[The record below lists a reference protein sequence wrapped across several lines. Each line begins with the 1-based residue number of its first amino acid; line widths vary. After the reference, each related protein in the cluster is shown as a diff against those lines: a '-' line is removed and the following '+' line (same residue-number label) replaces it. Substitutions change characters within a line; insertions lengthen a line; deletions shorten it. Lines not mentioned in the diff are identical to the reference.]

1 MGEHH
6 ARAMPQAM
14 ADRALTLA
22 AEHASGHTEG
32 RLDVGFFGGE
42 PLLAWDTLTSTAEK
56 ARRLTGVSTRLQ
68 VTTNATL
75 VDGERAERLA
85 ALDVRTTVSID
96 GERASHDATR
106 PRAGTGKKSSYDAV
120 LRGVEALTKVGLFD
134 DVVRVVSPDNVR
146 TLRSDVAFLASL
158 GPRTIHVTV
167 AYEAPFGDADLEAWE
182 AELRGLACD
191 HVARYTRGG
200 PRMPLFE
207 DKIAAVV
214 NGDLEVSQ
222 GCSVGR
228 WNVAV
233 APSGRLYPCD
243 KLVGEDGPK
252 EASRVVGH
260 LDDGIVPSRR
270 LPRGTRAEECGACAE
285 RPRCGS
291 TCACA
296 NIAETSAPDLPGPT
310 QCWHERV
317 LARLSD
323 EVAEALLRGGDPRF
337 SRWVRGEPEVR
348 IQPKR
353 RLPRVPS

>member
-1 MGEHH
+1 
-6 ARAMPQAM
+6 MPQAM
-14 ADRALTLA
+14 AERALTLA

-85 ALDVRTTVSID
+85 ALGVRTTVSID
-96 GERASHDATR
+96 GERASHDVTR

-158 GPRTIHVTV
+158 GPRTIHVNV
-167 AYEAPFGDADLEAWE
+167 AYEAPFGDADLVAWE
-182 AELRGLACD
+182 AELRGLARD
-191 HVARYTRGG
+191 HVARYKRGG

-214 NGDLEVSQ
+214 NGDAGGAE

-252 EASRVVGH
+252 EAPRVVGH
-260 LDDGIVPSRR
+260 LDEGIVPSRR

-317 LARLSD
+317 VARLSD
-323 EVAEALLRGGDPRF
+323 EVGEALLRGGDPRF